1 ATYVSGGAT
10 AQSTASLVTLFLP
23 GARQN

>member
-1 ATYVSGGAT
+1 TTHITGAR
-10 AQSTASLVTLFLP
+10 AGSTIQRFTGLFLP